1 MEKKYGDFIIF
12 MLKCTFGNAG
22 AIRAKQNQ
30 SYKKNP
36 RYANSRLTQNR
47 KKERKHALMSKY
59 SGKKDEVAL
68 IPGLSLLKNAKQGM
82 YVVIFAY
89 L

>member
-1 MEKKYGDFIIF
+1 

-36 RYANSRLTQNR
+36 RYANSRPTQNM
-47 KKERKHALMSKY
+47 KKVREHALKSKY
-59 SGKKDEVAL
+59 STQKDEQGN
-68 IPGLSLLKNAKQGM
+68 IPGFSLLKNAKQDM
-82 YVVIFAY
+82 YIVIFAY